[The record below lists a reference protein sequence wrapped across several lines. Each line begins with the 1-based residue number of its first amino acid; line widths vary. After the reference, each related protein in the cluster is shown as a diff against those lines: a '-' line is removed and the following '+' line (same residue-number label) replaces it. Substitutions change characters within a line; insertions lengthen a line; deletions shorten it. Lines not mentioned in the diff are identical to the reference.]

1 MRRILIVF
9 VLLLFAFTIY
19 WFFLRSK
26 HSSNNVP
33 KQAPIALKKHT
44 PEFNNSIDSL
54 MSAYMNIKNAFV
66 DAETARVKQ
75 SISSFILLLDKI
87 PLKELKKDTDGI
99 FETAQANISDIRSN
113 AESLQRQTDITEM
126 RKDFSMV
133 TEMMYPSFFKT
144 INYEGPN
151 LYLLY
156 CPMAF
161 EEDKGA
167 NWISNSEEIIN
178 PYLGKNH
185 PKYKGTMLHCGEV
198 MDSIKAQ

>member
-1 MRRILIVF
+1 MRRIFGILIFLIV
-9 VLLLFAFTIY
+9 AFTIY
-19 WFFLRSK
+19 WFFLRTK
-26 HSSNNVP
+26 HSSNNET
-33 KQAPIALKKHT
+33 KQSAITLKKHSM
-44 PEFNNSIDSL
+44 EFNNSIDEL
-54 MSAYMNIKNAFV
+54 MKAYMNIKNAFV
-66 DAETARVKQ
+66 EADTTGVKQ
-75 SISSFILLLDKI
+75 NNSTFINLLNNI
-87 PLKELKKDTDGI
+87 PLTELKKDTAGI

-133 TEMMYPSFFKT
+133 TEMMYPSFFRT
-144 INYEGPN
+144 INYEGPD

-161 EEDKGA
+161 EENKGA
-167 NWISNSEEIIN
+167 NWINNSEEIVN

-198 MDSIKAQ
+198 KDSIKAQ